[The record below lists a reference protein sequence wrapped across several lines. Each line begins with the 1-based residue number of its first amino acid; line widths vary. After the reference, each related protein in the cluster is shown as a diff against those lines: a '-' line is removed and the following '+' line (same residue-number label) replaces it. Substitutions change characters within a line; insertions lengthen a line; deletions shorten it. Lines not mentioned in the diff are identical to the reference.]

1 MSTTKQHPDDTTP
14 EAGASASRAPAPSV
28 TTQSAA
34 SSSAPIPPATAQS
47 ADTPPTESPLPN
59 AASSTAPTPSIRR
72 RIALIAAALVIPFA
86 FDRLVIAPPSFAG
99 GAGATGWFP
108 WGVLC
113 LVILATGVLLFA
125 GRARRTS
132 MWWIVGAVA
141 MFCASW
147 LVVNDASLAADWR
160 NASVPTPNFWYS
172 LITGYLALPALL
184 MLFLQLSSATFDIR
198 RPATLIADWFRGWTV
213 GPFSHWPLL
222 IDTLARLVD
231 TATHPDGND
240 VTSQSPETTL
250 RKTGIALLISL
261 PILCLL
267 TPLLMQA
274 DEVFAYGVTH
284 MFEHI
289 DLTGFLFH
297 AAVVVIPA
305 PFLFSLLASVETRTT
320 EPELDGL
327 RRAERR
333 RPFDPTIAAVVL
345 GLVLALYAVFC
356 IIQFTFLFAGAGLP
370 AGYTYAEYARQG
382 FFQLLF
388 VAALNLAGYGVVMT
402 FAPRTRTMIGLEIG
416 LITATV
422 AMLAS
427 SATRLGLYI
436 AAYGMTWLRWLS
448 LTFIALLAAIL
459 LLALVRLFRERLP
472 LITVGFILI
481 LVWWVA
487 LGLSDPDWVIMSWNA
502 KLGV

>member
-1 MSTTKQHPDDTTP
+1 MSTNLTHHPDGTVPDTGTSASP
-14 EAGASASRAPAPSV
+14 ITTASATASLASTPSE
-28 TTQSAA
+28 TTQSTNTSPTEPSFPGTA
-34 SSSAPIPPATAQS
+34 SSAT
-47 ADTPPTESPLPN
+47 
-59 AASSTAPTPSIRR
+59 PTPSMRR
-72 RIALIAAALVIPFA
+72 RIALIAAALATPFA
-86 FDRLVIAPPSFAG
+86 FDRLIIDPPSFAG
-99 GAGATGWFP
+99 GADVTSWLP
-108 WGVLC
+108 WGVFC
-113 LVILATGVLLFA
+113 LVILAIGVLLFA
-125 GRARRTS
+125 TRAQRTP

-141 MFCASW
+141 VFCASW
-147 LVVNDASLAADWR
+147 LIVNDTSLAADWR
-160 NASVPTPNFWYS
+160 NASGPTPNFWYS

-198 RPATLIADWFRGWTV
+198 RPATLIADWFLGWTV
-213 GPFSHWPLL
+213 SPFSRWPLL

-231 TATHPDGND
+231 TATHPNGND
-240 VTSQSPETTL
+240 ATSRSPEATL
-250 RKTGIALLISL
+250 RKVGIALLISL

-267 TPLLMQA
+267 IPLLMQA

-289 DLTGFLFH
+289 DLTRFLFH

-320 EPELDGL
+320 EPELEGL
-327 RRAERR
+327 RSAERR

-416 LITATV
+416 LITATGV
-422 AMLAS
+422 MLAS

-448 LTFIALLAAIL
+448 LTFIALLAVIL

-472 LITVGFILI
+472 LITIGFILV